1 MACTEDYM
9 EYVCRQLSGVGVV
22 RTRKMFGDYC
32 VYVDEK
38 PAVLVCDNIAYV
50 KKHPVIEDM
59 MRNAECGCPYAG
71 AKEHYILDVDH
82 RDKAEEVLRTLLPVL
97 NYPKKKNAPSKV

>member
-22 RTRKMFGDYC
+22 RTRKMFGDYL

-38 PAVLVCDNIAYV
+38 PAVLVCDNIAYI
-50 KKHPVIEDM
+50 KKHPVIVDIM
-59 MRNAECGCPYAG
+59 KDAEFGCPYTG

-97 NYPKKKNAPSKV
+97 NYPKKKRTK